1 MSKAK
6 LIIMRSML
14 RTYSFKRRAMLV
26 LFMSFAILVAAIMAQ
41 SANAQA
47 SDKKAITTFQEAR
60 TYLSGGREFQVDT
73 IGLGNNPGDHVF
85 RIARFDQTAPSSSEC
100 PSTTCHTAMFHG
112 YYRGYNDSE
121 PSEENVHGTITVIDI
136 VRARRVRGILTKITF
151 TANAQ
156 LGVPGIV
163 IGGTDFDGAIRF
175 AEPGSQERT
184 FMAGT
189 FTVHGPDGAS
199 RSGPFPFSGI
209 PLPIYR

>member
-1 MSKAK
+1 
-6 LIIMRSML
+6 ML
-14 RTYSFKRRAMLV
+14 RTYSFKRRATLV
-26 LFMSFAILVAAIMAQ
+26 LFMSFAILAAAIMAQ

-47 SDKKAITTFQEAR
+47 SDKKAITTFLEAR

-73 IGLGNNPGDHVF
+73 IGLGNNPGDHIF
-85 RIARFDQTAPSSSEC
+85 RIARFDRTAPSSSEC

-121 PSEENVHGTITVIDI
+121 PSRENVHGTITVFDI
-136 VRARRVRGILTKITF
+136 VTPRRVRGILTKIIF

-156 LGVPGIV
+156 VGVPGVPGIV
-163 IGGTDFDGAIRF
+163 FGGTDFDGAIRF
-175 AEPGSQERT
+175 AEPGSQART

-189 FTVHGPDGAS
+189 FTVHGAEGAG